1 MISMLDTWISD
12 FSGMKSIFLS
22 LSYNIK
28 HSEHLD
34 RAATRRDDWKETYLF
49 LESEGN
55 ASDWTLLDSVHEVGG
70 VSGDFVSESLRLDNT
85 HVIDD
90 SLVDMEILGQP
101 EKRDKLGTI
110 WHEARRFEEVGKGL
124 IPSHCF

>member
-1 MISMLDTWISD
+1 
-12 FSGMKSIFLS
+12 MKSIFLS

-28 HSEHLD
+28 HSQYFD
-34 RAATRRDDWKETYLF
+34 KAPTRRDDWIETYLF

-70 VSGDFVSESLRLDNT
+70 VSGDFVSKSLRLDNT

-90 SLVDMEILGQP
+90 SLVDMEVLGQP

-110 WHEARRFEEVGKGL
+110 WHEAGRFEEVGTGCDPHTCNFL
-124 IPSHCF
+124 TYFP